1 MTELE
6 QKILD
11 LLSEDHYM
19 TKNLIMQK
27 TGKGRTAIKSAL
39 NMLHE
44 ADLVDT
50 VLVRATPHC
59 GKPEIAYLK
68 LC

>member
-1 MTELE
+1 MTDLE

-27 TGKGRTAIKSAL
+27 IGKGRTAIKSAL

-50 VLVRATPHC
+50 VLVRTSPQK
-59 GKPEIAYLK
+59 GQPEIAYLK

>member
-27 TGKGRTAIKSAL
+27 TGKGRTAIKTAM
-39 NMLHE
+39 NMLHD

-50 VLVRATPHC
+50 VLVRTSPQK
-59 GKPEIAYLK
+59 GQPEIAYLK